1 MKIAILMAN
10 TDESDFAQT
19 RQKDGVKWEKL
30 LAPLRSDWEFV
41 VYSVK
46 DDVFPDTL
54 QGIDGLIVTGS
65 PASVHDSDPWIGRLL
80 SLLREAVEAKTPMFG
95 ACFGHQAITVALGGS
110 VGQNPNGWEL
120 GVTETAVSTGLPW
133 AEEVFSSIKLNAAHI
148 EQVTELPEGA
158 KTYKGCASCPVG
170 GYFIGQRVFT
180 TQYHPEIT
188 PEFMSDLVEELA
200 NQKPADV
207 ISKARATFMETPNNS
222 QFATLIVG
230 FFEQAQ
236 AVE

>member
-10 TDESDFAQT
+10 VDESDFAQT
-19 RQKDGVKWEKL
+19 QPKDGVKWERL
-30 LAPLRSDWEFV
+30 LAPLRADWEFE

-46 DDVFPDTL
+46 DGVFPDTL

-65 PASVHDSDPWIGRLL
+65 PASVHDTDPWIRRLL
-80 SLLREAVEAKTPMFG
+80 SLLREAVEAKISIFG

-110 VGQNPNGWEL
+110 VGQNPNGWEF
-120 GVTETAVSTGLPW
+120 GVTDITLSSDLPW
-133 AEEVFSSIKLNAAHI
+133 ADEVFSSIKLNAAHI
-148 EQVTELPEGA
+148 EQVIELPEGA
-158 KTYKGCASCPVG
+158 KIYKGCASCPVG
-170 GYFIGQRVFT
+170 GYFIGQQIFT

-188 PEFMSDLVEELA
+188 PEFMSDLIEELA
-200 NQKPADV
+200 DEKPADV
-207 ISKARATFMETPNNS
+207 IAGARATLMETPNNS
-222 QFATLIVG
+222 QFATWIVG

>member
-30 LAPLRSDWEFV
+30 LAPLRADWEFV

-46 DDVFPDTL
+46 DGVFPETL

-65 PASVHDSDPWIGRLL
+65 PASVHDTDAWIGRLL

-95 ACFGHQAITVALGGS
+95 ACFGHQAITLALGGS
-110 VGQNPNGWEL
+110 VGQNPNGWEF
-120 GVTETAVSTGLPW
+120 GVADITLSRDLPW
-133 AEEVFSSIKLNAAHI
+133 ADEVFSSVKLNAAHI
-148 EQVTELPEGA
+148 EQVTELPDGA
-158 KTYKGCASCPVG
+158 ETYKGCTSCPVG
-170 GYFIGQRVFT
+170 GYFIGQQVFT

-188 PEFMSDLVEELA
+188 PEFMSDLIEELA
-200 NQKPADV
+200 DQKPADV
-207 ISKARATFMETPNNS
+207 ISKARATLTETPNNS